1 MTHCINKIVHMKI
14 KNTTKIIKNM
24 VTIPVS
30 INLKKSYSC
39 ICIIETDKIN
49 NVYNKIAISI
59 PFTSPVVESGRKFV
73 ANVTTNEN
81 RVNGKSEYVVATYTS
96 LNVPFPENIE
106 QTSQL
111 HSDQSRINPAVEPKI
126 KQRKYHK

>member
-1 MTHCINKIVHMKI
+1 MKI

-111 HSDQSRINPAVEPKI
+111 HSDQSRINPAVEPNV
-126 KQRKYHK
+126 